1 LACALLVL
9 PPMAIRVIDTNGI
22 LPGVTA
28 RRVAVARVARVF
40 DYLFGILY
48 ALLAIRLLLEAIYA
62 RQGTGFFE
70 LIARLTDPFYNPF
83 KGIVR
88 IDHVDGA
95 RVVWPLVVA
104 IAAYMILHAAI
115 RGLLRILAR

>member
-1 LACALLVL
+1 
-9 PPMAIRVIDTNGI
+9 MAIRVIDTNGI

-48 ALLAIRLLLEAIYA
+48 ALLAIRLFLEALNA
-62 RQGTGFFE
+62 RQGAGFFE

-88 IDHVDGA
+88 IDHVDGV